1 MLINWFEIPVVD
13 MPRAV
18 DFYQRVLD
26 MTLTPHSVLDIEMAL
41 FPHHKPDVGGALVK
55 HGMFTPSSQAGVVY
69 FCTPNLAGALKRAD
83 EAGGKTV
90 LGPETL
96 PNGIGSIALIID
108 SEGNRIGLH
117 QAA

>member
-13 MPRAV
+13 MQRAV
-18 DFYQRVLD
+18 TFYQQVLGI
-26 MTLTPHSVLDIEMAL
+26 TCTPHSVLDIEMAL
-41 FPHHKPDVGGALVK
+41 FPHNKPNIGGALVK
-55 HGMFTPSSQAGVVY
+55 HAMFTPSDSAGVVY
-69 FCTPNLAGALKRAD
+69 FCTPHLSAALKRAS
-83 EAGGKTV
+83 EAGGQTV
-90 LGPETL
+90 LGPEAL